1 MVEGG
6 VSWKGVWTVFQLQLG
21 NWSRS
26 KRAKLT
32 FCVYNNASSIV
43 LHNVKLDGRPL
54 TLTHDTDKNQVRARA
69 RGNVWVGTGEELI
82 RTWKHEKKT
91 HLSMPAISA
100 VSAQL
105 GVHSPLCSC
114 IYLFKSWCCFR
125 SHLTVYIASGSLAPL
140 IISNH
145 R

>member
-1 MVEGG
+1 MVEDG

-54 TLTHDTDKNQVRARA
+54 TLTHDTDKNVYFGQSIKS
-69 RGNVWVGTGEELI
+69 GLG
-82 RTWKHEKKT
+82 
-91 HLSMPAISA
+91 
-100 VSAQL
+100 L
-105 GVHSPLCSC
+105 GVMCGWGLG
-114 IYLFKSWCCFR
+114 R
-125 SHLTVYIASGSLAPL
+125 S
-140 IISNH
+140 
-145 R
+145 